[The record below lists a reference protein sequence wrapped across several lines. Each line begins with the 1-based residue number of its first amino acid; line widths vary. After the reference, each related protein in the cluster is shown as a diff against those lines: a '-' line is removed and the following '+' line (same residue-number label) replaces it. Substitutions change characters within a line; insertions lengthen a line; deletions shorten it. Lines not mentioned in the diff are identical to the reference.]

1 MNSNQLTDKFLF
13 ISRPLG
19 LDSVFHQLKTKG
31 WKICDKS
38 LLKIEYRRIDII
50 PASDWIFFY
59 SPNGVRAFAQ
69 NIERLNFHLNSIKI
83 AAYGP
88 GTAVVVKSF
97 NWNVDFIGT
106 GEAETTLQ
114 DFNIIAS
121 GSSVLFPMALH
132 SKHALLAS
140 GNNTFS
146 PIDLVVYENS
156 LNPTEILP
164 CNVYIF
170 TSSLNVK
177 SFFVFND
184 IQESAQVIAIGR
196 PTADTLA
203 EYYQGKI
210 NVPSATTES
219 ELFKMIKES
228 I

>member
-1 MNSNQLTDKFLF
+1 MTDKFLF

-19 LDSVFHQLKTKG
+19 TDSVFHQLKTKG

-59 SPNGVRAFAQ
+59 SPNAVKSFAENVDRLQ
-69 NIERLNFHLNSIKI
+69 FNIHSVKL
-83 AAYGP
+83 AAYGQ
-88 GTAVVVKSF
+88 GTAESIHSCK
-97 NWNVDFIGT
+97 WKADFIGS
-106 GEAETTLQ
+106 GEALSTSQ
-114 DFNIIAS
+114 MFNEIAS
-121 GSSVLFPMALH
+121 DSKVLFPMALH

-196 PTADTLA
+196 PTSDTLA

-210 NVPSATTES
+210 NVPSAPTES